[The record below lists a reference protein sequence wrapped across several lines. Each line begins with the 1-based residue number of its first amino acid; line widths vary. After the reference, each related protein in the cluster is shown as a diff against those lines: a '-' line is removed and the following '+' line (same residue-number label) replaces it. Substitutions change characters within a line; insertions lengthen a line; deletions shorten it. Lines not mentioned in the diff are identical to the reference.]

1 VLLRV
6 APTVT
11 TACRHVVSYNSIY
24 QSFQQWIK
32 HCHLSGDSE
41 TSECITFVD
50 GKLCVRVEGGQQLLT
65 LTMDKGDFAETK
77 LDEPLRAEPTA
88 QECPQHAQEASE
100 GKPRTACPFTE
111 SNIWHG
117 RPGALEVAYVQ
128 VKRLLDWEA
137 LITQGGG
144 SINSDPA
151 REPEVLMTECTQHPQ
166 GLPPRE
172 RPRGTMPNK
181 ITRKIILGQ
190 GPWCEEAIDD
200 GLGGVHANG
209 GAKSTCVLPTL

>member
-1 VLLRV
+1 MLLRV

-88 QECPQHAQEASE
+88 QECLLKKRLKANLGRPVLSQNQTYGTVAQELS
-100 GKPRTACPFTE
+100 K
-111 SNIWHG
+111 
-117 RPGALEVAYVQ
+117 
-128 VKRLLDWEA
+128 
-137 LITQGGG
+137 
-144 SINSDPA
+144 
-151 REPEVLMTECTQHPQ
+151 
-166 GLPPRE
+166 
-172 RPRGTMPNK
+172 
-181 ITRKIILGQ
+181 
-190 GPWCEEAIDD
+190 
-200 GLGGVHANG
+200 
-209 GAKSTCVLPTL
+209 